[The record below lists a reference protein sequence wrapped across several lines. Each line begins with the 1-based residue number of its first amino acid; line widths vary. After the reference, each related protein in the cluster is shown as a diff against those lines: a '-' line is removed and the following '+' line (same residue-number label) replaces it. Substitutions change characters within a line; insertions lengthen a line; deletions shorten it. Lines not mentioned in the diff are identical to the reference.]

1 MDTPEKA
8 LELHDRFSD
17 LFEEVSLDEVYL
29 QRFASGSFL
38 SADSDFLGVRP
49 HIQSPSRSTSHTR
62 CGLLYATHISS

>member
-38 SADSDFLGVRP
+38 SADSDF
-49 HIQSPSRSTSHTR
+49 
-62 CGLLYATHISS
+62 